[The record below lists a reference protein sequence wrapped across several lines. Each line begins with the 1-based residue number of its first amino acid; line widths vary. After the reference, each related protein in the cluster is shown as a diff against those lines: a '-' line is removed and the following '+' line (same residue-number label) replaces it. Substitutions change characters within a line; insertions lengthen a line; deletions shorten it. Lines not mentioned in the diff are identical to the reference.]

1 MASKSSSP
9 KAKRPLSGSPLQK
22 FRALA
27 GWTREECAKHC
38 GTSVASLQNYE
49 RGFAPLPRELALA
62 LETAGGVSAKHLL
75 EQNKLWL
82 ESGGRHSTAE
92 LMSMGGFPYRKDTFE
107 KYRSKEINGETLK
120 KSTLDIHTRCRL
132 LLGAL
137 TSKPHLFR
145 IAYRKLVQTLEDLR
159 RSSGLSEADLA
170 EFASQ
175 GATVE
180 ELEWT
185 IGELASESE
194 IAESPRWISEKITER
209 FGILELAKIRK
220 ETFDFWP
227 NGSRFLFGEKGSMAP
242 DFELAKRSVWRITLP
257 DGTLLVIPVDNLQAS
272 GLVTTTMPEGVFKPV
287 RFSPSPKAEPEPSP
301 PAGTGVNAGKKPRR
315 RAK

>member
-22 FRALA
+22 FRTLA

-62 LETAGGVSAKHLL
+62 LETAGGVSAEHLL

-92 LMSMGGFPYRKDTFE
+92 LMSMGGFPYREDTFE
-107 KYRSKEINGETLK
+107 KYRNRIIGGDNLK
-120 KSTLDIHTRCRL
+120 KSILDIHTRSRL
-132 LLGAL
+132 LLGTLAA
-137 TSKPHLFR
+137 KPHLFR
-145 IAYRKLVQTLEDLR
+145 IAYRKLVQTLEDLL
-159 RSSGLSEADLA
+159 RSTGLSEADLA

-185 IGELASESE
+185 IGELCSERE
-194 IAESPRWISEKITER
+194 IAESPRWISEKIAER
-209 FGILELAKIRK
+209 FGILERTKIRK

-227 NGSRFLFGEKGSMAP
+227 NGDRFSIENKKTLAP
-242 DFELAKRSVWRITLP
+242 DFELSKRTVWRITLP
-257 DGTLLVIPVDNLQAS
+257 DGTLLVIPVDHLDTG
-272 GLVTTTMPEGVFKPV
+272 GLLTTTKPAGTPQPV
-287 RFSPSPKAEPEPSP
+287 RFSPAPQAEPVPSP
-301 PAGTGVNAGKKPRR
+301 PAGKGVNAGKTRRR